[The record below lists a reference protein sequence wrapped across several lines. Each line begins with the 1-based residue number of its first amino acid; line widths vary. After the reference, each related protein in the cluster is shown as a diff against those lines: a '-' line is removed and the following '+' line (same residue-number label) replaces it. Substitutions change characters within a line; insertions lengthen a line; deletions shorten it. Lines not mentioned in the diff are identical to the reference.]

1 MELRGLSSNLA
12 LLLLSYVTLMVH
24 LLSLLLGFFINGPNL
39 VALLQGLYELA
50 DVLRGAPRKE
60 ALAVVVVC
68 SSAPGKGSRRKVGW
82 KMGPGPRGVQFCS
95 LSVLFGFLSI
105 LHSSRCLDL
114 IMWLV
119 FLPLPPEYHRN
130 SSLQLASCAS

>member
-50 DVLRGAPRKE
+50 DVLKGAPRKE

-68 SSAPGKGSRRKVGW
+68 SSAQEKAAEGKWVGKW
-82 KMGPGPRGVQFCS
+82 GQGLVVFSSVPS
-95 LSVLFGFLSI
+95 LPFLA
-105 LHSSRCLDL
+105 
-114 IMWLV
+114 
-119 FLPLPPEYHRN
+119 F
-130 SSLQLASCAS
+130 